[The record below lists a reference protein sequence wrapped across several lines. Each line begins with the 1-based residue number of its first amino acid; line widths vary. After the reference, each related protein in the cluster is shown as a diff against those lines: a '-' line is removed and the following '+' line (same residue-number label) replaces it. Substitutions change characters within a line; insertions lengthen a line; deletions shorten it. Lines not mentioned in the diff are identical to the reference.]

1 MIPFLQLELH
11 AFPGKHTILSIKLIK
26 GKRRRKFSRLRE
38 NSWSVSLPSSL
49 PSLSLVANGFLPALE
64 SSCALWM
71 QLRRASWKK
80 YLKTF
85 YDSAPPPPLSTTVI
99 EKPGRN
105 NHSRLKI
112 KFFSS
117 FFIIIITICLFF
129 SLNKYLARCET
140 IDSWSKRDYFSFL
153 LSIAQVSKFCKNLKE
168 KRNELVNSIN
178 FYLNFNFIFW
188 KADGIT
194 SEHRAGTSWNKVNH
208 VSGYRLSILCIRA
221 LNVTGRYINPVRDG
235 SSARIKVITLFD

>member
-1 MIPFLQLELH
+1 MIRFSNSSCTRSPVNTL
-11 AFPGKHTILSIKLIK
+11 AILSIKLIK

-140 IDSWSKRDYFSFL
+140 IDSWLLYRNVIIFPSFYPSHRFQNFVKIWRKRGM
-153 LSIAQVSKFCKNLKE
+153 NL
-168 KRNELVNSIN
+168 
-178 FYLNFNFIFW
+178 
-188 KADGIT
+188 
-194 SEHRAGTSWNKVNH
+194 
-208 VSGYRLSILCIRA
+208 
-221 LNVTGRYINPVRDG
+221 
-235 SSARIKVITLFD
+235 